1 MRLMRALAACAFMVT
16 IVDPAVAQTTT
27 RVSVDSA
34 GVEGNSNVGEAAISA
49 DGRFVA
55 FVSYASNLVA
65 GDTNHKGDVFV
76 HDRVTGL
83 TERVSVDS
91 AGLES
96 NGDSMQVAI
105 SADGGVVAFVS
116 GATNLV
122 SGDTNA
128 AWDVFVHDRTSGV
141 TECASVD
148 SSGAQSND
156 YSYVP
161 SLSAD
166 GRYVAFTSSAT
177 NLIASDTN
185 GSNDAFIH
193 DRVTGT
199 TERIS
204 VDSGGAEGNS
214 HSGSGFTSIS
224 SDGQVVAFASIATNL
239 VAGDTN
245 GKEDVFVHD
254 RSNGVTERVSVDSTG
269 TEANADCEGQVLSAD
284 GLVVAFESTATNLVS
299 GDGNG
304 KTDVFV
310 HDRTTGIT
318 ERASVSGA
326 GVEANGISY
335 DASLSFD
342 GRFVGFT
349 SIATNLVAPDTNKN
363 WDAFV
368 RDRASATVQLVGR
381 STHDEQGN
389 DSNANARL
397 SGDGLVVA
405 FWSRATN
412 LVDDDMN
419 GFSDWFVREACATV
433 ASWSNYGSG
442 YPGTLGVPSLVAPYD
457 PVIGSTEEV
466 DVGNSAG
473 VFTVALLFVGFQQIQ
488 LHSSLGGDLLVL
500 PQWTS
505 VVALG
510 SGGSSFSANLPF
522 DGSLCG
528 MSIDLQAWEADAGA
542 AKGVSFTPGLELVLG
557 H

>member
-1 MRLMRALAACAFMVT
+1 
-16 IVDPAVAQTTT
+16 
-27 RVSVDSA
+27 
-34 GVEGNSNVGEAAISA
+34 
-49 DGRFVA
+49 
-55 FVSYASNLVA
+55 
-65 GDTNHKGDVFV
+65 
-76 HDRVTGL
+76 
-83 TERVSVDS
+83 
-91 AGLES
+91 
-96 NGDSMQVAI
+96 
-105 SADGGVVAFVS
+105 
-116 GATNLV
+116 
-122 SGDTNA
+122 
-128 AWDVFVHDRTSGV
+128 
-141 TECASVD
+141 
-148 SSGAQSND
+148 
-156 YSYVP
+156 
-161 SLSAD
+161 
-166 GRYVAFTSSAT
+166 
-177 NLIASDTN
+177 
-185 GSNDAFIH
+185 
-193 DRVTGT
+193 
-199 TERIS
+199 
-204 VDSGGAEGNS
+204 
-214 HSGSGFTSIS
+214 
-224 SDGQVVAFASIATNL
+224 
-239 VAGDTN
+239 
-245 GKEDVFVHD
+245 
-254 RSNGVTERVSVDSTG
+254 
-269 TEANADCEGQVLSAD
+269 
-284 GLVVAFESTATNLVS
+284 
-299 GDGNG
+299 
-304 KTDVFV
+304 
-310 HDRTTGIT
+310 
-318 ERASVSGA
+318 VSGA

-457 PVIGSTEEV
+457 PVIGSTAEV